1 MSDFKLANVVDA
13 QLEDITSELTLPV
26 VTGAQSNT
34 FLAFNSLAGVG
45 QTQIQFTIQVPS
57 SQTAANRH
65 LLVQCDLAIRIDFD
79 DGNTVG
85 YWEAN

>member
-34 FLAFNSLAGVG
+34 FLAFNSQAGVG
-45 QTQIQFTIQVPS
+45 QTQYPVHYTSAFV
-57 SQTAANRH
+57 ANS
-65 LLVQCDLAIRIDFD
+65 C
-79 DGNTVG
+79 
-85 YWEAN
+85 